1 MNGTIFSSIPLN
13 SQTSYGRTL
22 LFAPRNT
29 QVPEQETIRVM
40 GFSSNLPKKELEP
53 TVRLHSGRYSP
64 YERPTKNELNKPI
77 RITKK
82 VTTTVE
88 IDNPT
93 GFISQELLERSL
105 GITNGENIYQ
115 APVDPDEHLETF
127 EIEVD
132 HSEDEKENNVNET
145 QVKTEKN

>member
-1 MNGTIFSSIPLN
+1 MNGTIFSGIPLN

-22 LFAPRNT
+22 LFAPRST
-29 QVPEQETIRVM
+29 QVPEQETIRIM
-40 GFSSNLPKKELEP
+40 GFSSALPKKELEP
-53 TVRLHSGRYSP
+53 TVRLHNRRYSP

-88 IDNPT
+88 IDNPS
-93 GFISQELLERSL
+93 GFISQELLERGL

-115 APVDPDEHLETF
+115 VLEDSVEEPVETI
-127 EIEVD
+127 EIEVNN
-132 HSEDEKENNVNET
+132 SENNNSVDET
-145 QVKTEKN
+145 QVKTEKA